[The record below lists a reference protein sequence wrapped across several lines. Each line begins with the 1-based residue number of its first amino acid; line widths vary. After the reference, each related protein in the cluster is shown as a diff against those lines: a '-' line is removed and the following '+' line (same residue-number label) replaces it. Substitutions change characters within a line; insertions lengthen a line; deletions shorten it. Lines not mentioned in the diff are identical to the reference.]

1 MKANRPQ
8 QPQEASDR
16 VRLIVFDFDQTL
28 SVFHVFKT
36 LAGWSKDAHFQV
48 PKPFAM
54 TERGQVRR
62 IGELSQQEPFRRDG
76 GFAMVAFGGEARLEV
91 IRELLE
97 RLRAQGVT
105 LVICTKGLAGAV
117 RKCLSDVGLLGFF
130 SEVYGNV
137 GNNYG
142 ETPYDQELARVKLS
156 SREAQFIS
164 TPERSSWKSKDKL
177 IVRLANQA
185 GLSREQ
191 AVLVEDDAEEIR
203 RAGSV
208 CRTLWVREAAG
219 MTNRHCSA
227 LLQLAEG
234 GQGSASGSEEVRLP
248 RSSDSRFSGGPGRL
262 EARLRD
268 GSARGPDCYSKELNN
283 SGGPIRRF
291 EEAPG
296 NMSLSEGMSHMEQSR
311 RLELEMAR
319 LSLDSDCIPA
329 AASHGRRSKSCT
341 DGVSKANR
349 CPARPSSRGTNSR
362 HLQALGQ
369 RFLEGNQVV
378 GSRRD
383 QNGIFHG

>member
-1 MKANRPQ
+1 MKAARPQ

-48 PKPFAM
+48 PKPHAM

-62 IGELSQQEPFRRDG
+62 ISELSQQEPFRRDG
-76 GFAMVAFGGEARLEV
+76 GFAMAAFGGEARLEQ

-97 RLRAQGVT
+97 RLRAHEVV

-117 RKCLSDVGLLGFF
+117 RKCLSDVGLLSFF

-142 ETPYDQELARVKLS
+142 ETPYDQELARVKPS

-177 IVRLANQA
+177 IVRLANQS
-185 GLSREQ
+185 GLSRDQ

-203 RAGSV
+203 RASSI

-219 MTNRHCSA
+219 MTNRHCTA
-227 LLQLAEG
+227 LLRLVEG
-234 GQGSASGSEEVRLP
+234 GPGSASGSEEVRLH
-248 RSSDSRFSGGPGRL
+248 RSSDSRFSERGPGRF
-262 EARLRD
+262 EARFRD
-268 GSARGPDCYSKELNN
+268 ESARGPDCYNKEL
-283 SGGPIRRF
+283 SPGGPSRRF

-296 NMSLSEGMSHMEQSR
+296 NLSMVEGMSHLEGSR
-311 RLELEMAR
+311 RLEMEMAR
-319 LSLDSDCIPA
+319 LSLDADCIPG

-341 DGVSKANR
+341 DTVSKANR
-349 CPARPSSRGTNSR
+349 CPPRPSSRGTNSR

-369 RFLEGNQVV
+369 RFLEGNQVA

-383 QNGIFHG
+383 HG